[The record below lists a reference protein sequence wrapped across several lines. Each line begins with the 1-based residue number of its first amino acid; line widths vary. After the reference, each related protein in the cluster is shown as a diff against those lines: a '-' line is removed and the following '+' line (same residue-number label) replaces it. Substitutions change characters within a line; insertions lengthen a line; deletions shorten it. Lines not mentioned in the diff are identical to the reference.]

1 MYLRYLISLLF
12 AFVSNVFSTPIRGV
26 NIGGWLVLEPWITPS
41 LFYQF
46 LGSRYKI
53 GMDMY
58 SFCEILGPVEA
69 NKQLKQHWQNWITN
83 EHIQTLKKEGINL
96 LRVPIGDWMYI
107 PYGPYDIEIHG
118 MKCAD
123 GAIDALDSLFVL
135 AEQNDMQ
142 IMLDLHTLKG
152 SQNGF
157 DNSGESRK
165 IQISGNGK
173 YFTHWN
179 TREANWIGSFD
190 QQSKEYTSF
199 DYKSIEHSKNVLKE
213 IIIKYSKYAQLYGIG
228 ILNEPWEYTP
238 ESFLKMFYQDILDIF
253 DKYMS
258 LDKVFIFHDSFRSN
272 LWSNFEFRQNES
284 ISRQILID
292 AHQYTAWNQK
302 YESFD
307 KLLQSTKGWQKPPS
321 TYNYVI
327 GEWSL
332 AIDNCEMWLNGFMD
346 NVDGYPLFPCQ
357 YKKCPKYQDFRLEL
371 LLSKYG
377 PFGTGVSYPI
387 ENYECPVSISF
398 QRHFDKSMLEK
409 EYAIQLFESKS
420 AAFEKETA
428 GWIFWNFRTESSSY
442 QWDYL
447 AYIEVKN
454 GLIKEREQEQEQEQ
468 EQNKKQSYKY
478 IRIWITISF
487 VFLLTTI
494 LLLMIFLW
502 DCNKKRQKQNT
513 LNTNIHYKPVTY
525 KSVTESTPLIQSIKV

>member
-1 MYLRYLISLLF
+1 MYLPYLLCF
-12 AFVSNVFSTPIRGV
+12 FFFSKVLSKKIRGV

-69 NKQLKQHWQNWITN
+69 NKQLKQHWQNWIN
-83 EHIQTLKKEGINL
+83 NDHIQTLKKEGINL

-107 PYGPYDIEIHG
+107 PYGPYDIEMHG
-118 MKCAD
+118 MKCTD
-123 GAIDALDSLFVL
+123 GAIEALDSLFVL

-142 IMLDLHTLKG
+142 VMLDLHTLKG

-173 YFTHWN
+173 FFTHWK

-190 QQSKEYTSF
+190 QQTKEYTSF
-199 DYKSIEHSKNVLKE
+199 DDDSIEHSKNVLKE
-213 IIIKYSKYAQLYGIG
+213 IIIKYSKYSQLYGIG

-238 ESFLKMFYQDILDIF
+238 ESFLKSFYQDILDIF

-272 LWSNFEFRQNES
+272 LWGNYEFRQNENENENENES

-302 YESFD
+302 YESFER
-307 KLLQSTKGWQKPPS
+307 LIQSTKGWQKPPS
-321 TYNYVI
+321 TYNYII

-357 YKKCPKYQDFRLEL
+357 YRKCPKYQDFRLEL

-398 QRHFDKSMLEK
+398 QQHFDKSMLEK

-428 GWIFWNFRTESSSY
+428 GWIFWNFRTEASSY

-447 AYIEVKN
+447 AYIELKN
-454 GLIKEREQEQEQEQ
+454 GIINEKDKDQDKE
-468 EQNKKQSYKY
+468 QSYKY
-478 IRIWITISF
+478 IWIWITISF
-487 VFLLTTI
+487 VVLLTSI
-494 LLLMIFLW
+494 LLLVLLLW
-502 DCNKKRQKQNT
+502 DYNKKRQKH
-513 LNTNIHYKPVTY
+513 NTNTPNKYVTY